1 VNDLTELLLKV
12 ALNTTTLCSLSRV
25 DAFKGNWKRYYY
37 TMIGY
42 NLQPH
47 KMAVPIEAIKNLAYS
62 VWIKKICFL
71 WHSIIITFSSLCFAL

>member
-12 ALNTTTLCSLSRV
+12 ALNTTTLYSLSTV
-25 DAFKGNWKRYYY
+25 DAFKGNWKYHYY

-62 VWIKKICFL
+62 V
-71 WHSIIITFSSLCFAL
+71 